1 MALEKN
7 AQEKNNFS
15 RQFYVSDRNII
26 NCTYGQIKH
35 IGIQKHISYIGL
47 LPCNRKCKQQTS
59 AKGITYFFYEN
70 SFLIHKV
77 ALYFII
83 N

>member
-47 LPCNRKCKQQTS
+47 LPCNRKCKQQIS
-59 AKGITYFFYEN
+59 AKGIIYFF
-70 SFLIHKV
+70 
-77 ALYFII
+77 
-83 N
+83 

>member
-1 MALEKN
+1 MINVFDGVRKERSR
-7 AQEKNNFS
+7 KNNFS

-35 IGIQKHISYIGL
+35 IVIQKHISYIGL

-59 AKGITYFFYEN
+59 AKGIIYFF
-70 SFLIHKV
+70 
-77 ALYFII
+77 
-83 N
+83 